1 MYKKLQ
7 VSNRYE
13 VNMFS
18 KISNGQAKKIDNGIS
33 SKIPLDAVNEI
44 SRSMPG
50 IWKEIEEKYWE
61 VRDRNISW
69 HSFYFLAD
77 FDWFLVF
84 SKFPST
90 RVWMCADPAN
100 MYMGLCKSIALCTWR
115 YNQSIYTFDADFA
128 EMFIESLPK
137 KIPMD
142 AFKKLPELS
151 LYINMPNLIIDG
163 VSVDGFWVTQIQSK
177 YGELFLS
184 ILLLSNDGLKERVQI
199 ISPSG
204 SINLSDYPTHVQH
217 MLSAIYYLCSEQPE
231 INNVSNSRKRP
242 NRYIDVTSTRH
253 GDRLFP
259 PAKPTYWLIGAE
271 TGEKVRHYRMNGAGK
286 RSTNFNGRR
295 SHVRRAHWN
304 HYWHGPR
311 DSKHRELVAQWL
323 PAQFVNEVIYK
334 EPRFADN
341 YEDAMLAA

>member
-1 MYKKLQ
+1 
-7 VSNRYE
+7 
-13 VNMFS
+13 
-18 KISNGQAKKIDNGIS
+18 
-33 SKIPLDAVNEI
+33 
-44 SRSMPG
+44 
-50 IWKEIEEKYWE
+50 
-61 VRDRNISW
+61 
-69 HSFYFLAD
+69 
-77 FDWFLVF
+77 
-84 SKFPST
+84 
-90 RVWMCADPAN
+90 
-100 MYMGLCKSIALCTWR
+100 
-115 YNQSIYTFDADFA
+115 
-128 EMFIESLPK
+128 
-137 KIPMD
+137 MD

-151 LYINMPNLIIDG
+151 LYIKMPYLIIDNA
-163 VSVDGFWVTQIQSK
+163 SFDGFWVTQIQNES
-177 YGELFLS
+177 GVLNIS
-184 ILLLSNDGLKERVQI
+184 ILLLSDDGVKDCMER
-199 ISPSG
+199 ISPDAF
-204 SINLSDYPTHVQH
+204 INLSDYPTHVQH

-286 RSTNFNGRR
+286 RSTSFNGRR